1 MCIIARIPAGTQLP
15 EENLEN
21 MWQANPHGGGIGY
34 IDGDKVAVKKAM
46 ELKEFKQLY
55 KEVSAKHGDRDML
68 VHMRIATH
76 GSVCLDNTHPFEVNK
91 NTVMAHNGMM
101 PDFFEPPK
109 KSDMSDT
116 RFFIETMMKRIDIT
130 SLDDVYFTRML
141 EQLINSDG
149 YPNKLVFIS
158 SDKRLK
164 FDSYIIGEKLGEYD
178 KNGIWYSNK
187 SYQAKRLWK
196 TPARSWSTPHND
208 YTIVNSSDQC
218 EIPGI
223 HVDDEE
229 DMIGTEHGHDEWSEL
244 GLTTIEQVEK
254 YAFAVPTGNGE
265 SFECVECGSLVY
277 GDYREC
283 LPECKSANQFF
294 EDLLDAEE
302 TGEWLGEPDYIVV
315 VEDEDD
321 DVTKAEARELERSLK
336 IYKEAEQPKLFGNKS

>member
-55 KEVSAKHGDRDML
+55 KEVSTKHGDRDML

-76 GSVCLDNTHPFEVNK
+76 GSVCLENTHPFTVNK

-149 YPNKLVFIS
+149 YPNKLVFIT

-164 FDSYIIGEKLGEYD
+164 FDSYIIGEKLGTYD
-178 KNGIWYSNK
+178 KNGIWYSNH
-187 SYQAKRLWK
+187 SYEAKRLWK
-196 TPARSWSTPHND
+196 PSRTWSTPHND
-208 YTIVNSSDQC
+208 YTIVGSSEQC
-218 EIPGI
+218 EIPGV
-223 HVDDEE
+223 HVDND
-229 DMIGTEHGHDEWSEL
+229 DKVGTEHMFEEWSEL
-244 GLTTIEQVEK
+244 GLNTYEDVEK
-254 YAFAVPTGNGE
+254 YARAVPTGNGE

-294 EDLLDAEE
+294 EDLLDAEDN
-302 TGEWLGEPDYIVV
+302 GIWF
-315 VEDEDD
+315 EDEDI
-321 DVTKAEARELERSLK
+321 TRAEAKELERSLE
-336 IYKEAEQPKLFGNKS
+336 IYKSVEQPKLFGNKS